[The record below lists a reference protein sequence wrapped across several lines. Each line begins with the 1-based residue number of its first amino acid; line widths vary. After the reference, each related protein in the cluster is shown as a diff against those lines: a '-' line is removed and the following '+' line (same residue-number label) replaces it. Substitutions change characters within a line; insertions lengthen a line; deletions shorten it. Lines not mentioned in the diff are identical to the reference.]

1 MIVPFANPEGV
12 TVHHNWL
19 LIAVQPALDVT
30 TNGVVPT
37 GDVTDRSDGETD
49 SEGGPFNTG
58 FVARLKQFVE
68 LVVIVVLIQGVPEY
82 WKTLVG

>member
-58 FVARLKQFVE
+58 LLAWLKQLVE
-68 LVVIVVLIQGVPEY
+68 FVVIWLLMQGDPVN
-82 WKTLVG
+82 WKTFVG